1 MKTHI
6 NVLGYTG
13 NNSQFVVKTL
23 NANLRMNQNE
33 KYPEL
38 EGPNPYEY
46 ILAGFAG
53 CINALGQEVAAE
65 QGITLRSLQVEII
78 GSLENNQDKKARHGF
93 DRIEITLKPAS
104 TAPLDALQRWMKEVQ
119 LRSPAYDSLVNSTPV
134 NLTLYKEY
142 TYN

>member
-104 TAPLDALQRWMKEVQ
+104 TAPLDALQRWMKELQ

>member
-1 MKTHI
+1 MKST
-6 NVLGYTG
+6 
-13 NNSQFVVKTL
+13 
-23 NANLRMNQNE
+23 
-33 KYPEL
+33 PEL